1 MPVFDAG
8 IVIKKARKHDV
19 ATPPSLTAKELK
31 KLKDHAR
38 KLRPRLRGMKAK
50 PRRRPLLPD
59 PRDL

>member
-31 KLKDHAR
+31 KLKTMHASSA
-38 KLRPRLRGMKAK
+38 PACTE
-50 PRRRPLLPD
+50 
-59 PRDL
+59 